1 MTLHHSNIALLRP
14 TRLYIT
20 LSWFY
25 FTLLDSVLIKHGSTL
40 LHLSLHNSTMPLLYS
55 TWLIPWLNALYLSLH
70 ISNMALLN
78 SISLYITQA
87 WLYFHSTRLYI
98 NRPWINFTL
107 LDSTY
112 IYHGSTSLYST
123 LHNSSMT
130 LLHSTDSTLH
140 YHGSTSLY
148 LTLYNS
154 TMALLHSTNKIIY
167 LPRESRRTTSPEYPA
182 SVQRRT
188 FNAGRA
194 EQASN
199 SRTWW
204 ETAKVRTLVLPSL

>member
-55 TWLIPWLNALYLSLH
+55 TWLIPWLNALYLPLH

-78 SISLYITQA
+78 SLHNSSMAL
-87 WLYFHSTRLYI
+87 LHSTRLYI

-130 LLHSTDSTLH
+130 LLHSTRLNITLPWFYFTLLDST
-140 YHGSTSLY
+140 
-148 LTLYNS
+148 
-154 TMALLHSTNKIIY
+154 
-167 LPRESRRTTSPEYPA
+167 
-182 SVQRRT
+182 
-188 FNAGRA
+188 
-194 EQASN
+194 
-199 SRTWW
+199 
-204 ETAKVRTLVLPSL
+204 